1 MPNKKDV
8 EYILNDYV
16 NKRFRSNE
24 IVLINYDYGVCID
37 KNRKY
42 IHVFKMYTD
51 AKGYWVKGVDFN
63 VIQVNANFKKSFWDN
78 KPNTQLKKVK
88 EYIDTRFRTER

>member
-1 MPNKKDV
+1 MTNKKDV

-16 NKRFRSNE
+16 NKRFKSNE
-24 IVLINYDYGVCID
+24 IHLIKDDYGVCID
-37 KNRKY
+37 RNRKY

-51 AKGYWVKGVDFN
+51 SRGYWVKGVNFN
-63 VIQVNANFKKSFWDN
+63 IIQVNANFKKSFWDN

-88 EYIDTRFRTER
+88 EYIDSKFRAER